1 MPEESFD
8 HLLAQLNSRDP
19 EEAWSVFLAAH
30 SATILRIVRHLEQ
43 DSDSVPDCFQFVC
56 EALCA
61 NSFHRLKKF
70 RPGGPA
76 LFSTWLRAVVR
87 NLCLDWRRKQFGRHR
102 FFKSIARLSGFD
114 QEVFR
119 HLYERRVSLEEALE
133 AVRSIFP
140 NTTRAEVAES
150 IPRIEKVLTGRQRQM
165 LEARVMQQG
174 SQTSN
179 FDLPAASVAA
189 IPDPSPNPEG
199 LAELAQQALALKRA
213 LGRLPPQDRLL
224 IRLRFDQEL
233 TLDQVAKL
241 LDMGNAQRAERQIKA
256 VLSRLRKELE

>member
-1 MPEESFD
+1 MPEEPFD

-19 EEAWSVFLAAH
+19 EEAWRLFLADY
-30 SATILRIVRHLEQ
+30 STTILRIVRHLEQ

-61 NSFHRLKKF
+61 NSFRRLKKF
-70 RPGGPA
+70 RPVGAA

-102 FFKSIARLSGFD
+102 FFKSISRLSGFD

-119 HLYERRVSLEEALE
+119 HRYERRVSFVETIE
-133 AVRSIFP
+133 AVRAIFP
-140 NTTRAEVAES
+140 NTTREEVAES
-150 IPRIEKVLTGRQRQM
+150 ILRIERVLTVRQRQM
-165 LEARVMQQG
+165 LEARIMQQ
-174 SQTSN
+174 STQALSP
-179 FDLPAASVAA
+179 DVRAASIAA

-199 LAELAQQALALKRA
+199 LAEMAQGALALKRA
-213 LGRLPPQDRLL
+213 LGRLPPRDRLL

-241 LDMGNAQRAERQIKA
+241 LDLGNAQRAERQIKA
-256 VLSRLRKELE
+256 VLSRLREELE